1 LCFVWFFKI
10 VIIFIIKLYI
20 WQDRVK
26 CRLFRSFLQCEAKLV
41 VDTGFFDL
49 LIINNMIKNHLS
61 WFSVISSSFILFLI
75 ISLVASRNLVFSAAT
90 HVVISEVQV
99 GVTGQA
105 DNEFVELYNPTG
117 SAVDLADWKL
127 TRKSSTGTEANLDS
141 DLTGVISAGGYY
153 LLAHANY
160 TGSVVKDEA
169 YSTSSSVANNNT
181 VILYSP
187 DGEDGFVVVDKV
199 GLGTALDFEVATEAN
214 PPSGGSVERVPVTED
229 TDNNSNDFVVR
240 EVSDPQNLSFVGTPT
255 PTPTVTP
262 TSTATTTP
270 TQSPTSTP
278 VVTATP
284 TASPSPTLSPTPS
297 PTATATTTPT
307 ASPSPSPTMTA
318 SPTPTKTPK
327 PTATPKPTNSRS
339 FVIGE
344 FNFGGKQIICT
355 LEYRRTGRRHHHSW
369 WFPRITCDEV

>member
-1 LCFVWFFKI
+1 
-10 VIIFIIKLYI
+10 
-20 WQDRVK
+20 
-26 CRLFRSFLQCEAKLV
+26 LV
-41 VDTGFFDL
+41 VDTGFSDL

-61 WFSVISSSFILFLI
+61 WFSVISSFSILLLI
-75 ISLVASRNLVFSAAT
+75 VSLVATRNLVYSAAT

-141 DLTGVISAGGYY
+141 DLSGIIPAGGYY

-181 VILYSP
+181 VVLYSP

-262 TSTATTTP
+262 TSTASPTATVTATASPTATATP

-284 TASPSPTLSPTPS
+284 TTSPSPTLSPTPS

-307 ASPSPSPTMTA
+307 ASPSPSPTPSFTPSPTMTA

-327 PTATPKPTNSRS
+327 PTSTPRS
-339 FVIGE
+339 VVIGVFDFAE
-344 FNFGGKQIICT
+344 KQVVCRI
-355 LEYRRTGRRHHHSW
+355 EYPRFGRRHHFHFYHW
-369 WFPRITCDEV
+369 WFPKIVCEEV